1 LGGRMSSE
9 ILLTLMA
16 AALLVLCA
24 GCDMRIGLDP
34 VDRSVEESC
43 MDEGID
49 PETTEYED
57 CVKELSEPD

>member
-1 LGGRMSSE
+1 MSSE
-9 ILLTLMA
+9 RLLTLLT

-49 PETTEYED
+49 PVTTEYED
-57 CVKELSEPD
+57 CVEELSEPN

>member
-1 LGGRMSSE
+1 MSSKR
-9 ILLTLMA
+9 LLTLLT

-49 PETTEYED
+49 PVTTEYED
-57 CVKELSEPD
+57 CVEELSEPN